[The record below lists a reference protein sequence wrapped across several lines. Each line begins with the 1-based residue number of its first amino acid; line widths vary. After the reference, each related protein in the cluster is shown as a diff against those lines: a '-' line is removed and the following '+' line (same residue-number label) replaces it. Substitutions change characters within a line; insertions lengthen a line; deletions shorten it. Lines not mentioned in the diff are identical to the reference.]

1 MLKYPPEFSSLIS
14 PIWSVFHN
22 RRTCPHAELLLLAA
36 VLCTGKRTICNL
48 LRSVGKAFEKR
59 YHKYH
64 RLLSRAPWSEL
75 SASCLILEML
85 IRTFGGEEGSP
96 LVFAMDETVER
107 RWGLRIKARGIY
119 RDAVRSSKSFFVK
132 CSGLRWMVM
141 AFVPELPGTEGRCWA
156 LPFFTSLCPSERY
169 YKKYTKRGEAKMLGD
184 WARQMIWQL
193 ARWTVSLKRAIYVVG
208 DGSYATYDLLHEA
221 SEVGV
226 HMIVRMRMDS
236 RIFDFPIP
244 NPPSKRGPKPKVG
257 QRQQPFI
264 KPLDQCKLQWKKV
277 TLSTWYGHMNKEM
290 EITSGTGLW
299 YKPGSPIVALRW
311 VILRDP
317 EGKLEPSVIATTDL
331 ELAPLIAI
339 QYFVRRW
346 RIEVTFAEVR
356 RHLGVETQ
364 RQWSDKAIKRSTPI
378 LMALFSIVTLWA
390 WRLKKDG
397 KLIIRKAAWY
407 DKKHITFSD
416 ALAAVRIRMYEHNQF
431 STSPLSTPNEE
442 LNMKMCSLWEIIA
455 SNVA

>member
-22 RRTCPHAELLLLAA
+22 RRTRPHAELLFLA
-36 VLCTGKRTICNL
+36 VILCTGKRTVCNL
-48 LRSVGKAFEKR
+48 LRSVGKASEKR

-64 RLLSRAPWSEL
+64 RVLSRARWSEL
-75 SASCLILEML
+75 SASRLILEML
-85 IRTFGGEEGSP
+85 IRAFGGTEGSA
-96 LVFAMDETVER
+96 LVFAIDETIER
-107 RWGLRIKARGIY
+107 RWGRRIKARGIY

-132 CSGLRWMVM
+132 CSGLRWMIM
-141 AFVPELPGTEGRCWA
+141 AFVPELPGSEGRCWA

-169 YKKYTKRGEAKMLGD
+169 YTKHTKRGHAKTLGD

-193 ARWTVSLKRAIYVVG
+193 ARWTASLKRAIYVVG

-221 SEVGV
+221 SKVGV

-236 RIFDFPIP
+236 RIFDFPTP
-244 NPPSKRGPKPKVG
+244 NPPSKRGPKPKIG
-257 QRQQPFI
+257 ARQEPFI
-264 KPLDQCKLQWKKV
+264 KPLDQCALQWKKV
-277 TLSTWYGHMNKEM
+277 TLSNWYGHKDKVM
-290 EITSGTGLW
+290 EIASDTGLW
-299 YKPGSPIVALRW
+299 YSSKSPIVALRW

-331 ELAPLIAI
+331 GLDPITI
-339 QYFVRRW
+339 IRYFVRRW

-364 RQWSDKAIKRSTPI
+364 RQWSEKAIKRSTPI
-378 LMALFSIVTLWA
+378 LMALFSMVTLWA
-390 WRLKKDG
+390 WKLKNNG

-416 ALAAVRIRMYEHNQF
+416 ALAAVRIRIYEHNQF
-431 STSPLSTPNEE
+431 STSPINGSSEE
-442 LNMKMCSLWEIIA
+442 LDTKMRSLWGIIA

>member
-14 PIWSVFHN
+14 PLWFVFHN
-22 RRTCPHAELLLLAA
+22 RRTWPHGELLLLAA
-36 VLCTGKRTICNL
+36 ILCTGKRTVCSL
-48 LRSVGKAFEKR
+48 LRSVGKAFEQG

-64 RLLSRAPWSEL
+64 RVLSRARWSEL
-75 SASCLILEML
+75 RASRLILTML
-85 IRTFGGEEGSP
+85 IRAFGRAEGSP
-96 LVFAMDETVER
+96 LVFAMDETIER
-107 RWGLRIKARGIY
+107 RWGKRIKARGIY
-119 RDAVRSSKSFFVK
+119 RDAVRSSKSLFVK

-141 AFVPELPGTEGRCWA
+141 AFVPELPGAGGRCWA

-169 YKKYTKRGEAKMLGD
+169 YKKHTRRGEAKTLGD
-184 WARQMIWQL
+184 WARQMIGQL
-193 ARWTVSLKRAIYVVG
+193 ARWTTSLKRTVYVVG

-221 SEVGV
+221 SEAGI

-236 RIFDFPIP
+236 RIFDFPTP
-244 NPPSKRGPKPKVG
+244 NPPSKRGPKPKIG
-257 QRQQPFI
+257 ERQQPFI
-264 KPLDQCKLQWKKV
+264 KPLDQCKLQWNKV
-277 TLSTWYGHMNKEM
+277 TLSSWYGHTNKEM
-290 EITSGTGLW
+290 EIASSTGLW
-299 YKPGSPIVALRW
+299 YKPGSPIIALRW
-311 VILRDP
+311 IILRDP
-317 EGKLEPSVIATTDL
+317 EGKLEPSVIATTDR
-331 ELAPLIAI
+331 ELGPIIAVR
-339 QYFVRRW
+339 YFVRRW

-390 WRLKKDG
+390 WKLKEDG

-416 ALAAVRIRMYEHNQF
+416 ALAAVRIRIYEHNQF
-431 STSPLSTPNEE
+431 SISPLKYPDEE
-442 LNMKMCSLWEIIA
+442 LNTKMRSLCEIIA